1 MLRLDW
7 CFDNFLDVLLKPMS
21 IKNSHQTMTPPPL
34 TELDLPHQES
44 SVARGRKRGE
54 HNDQLPSDQDLRRKR
69 QKFEHFSSHAFLLQY
84 EMFAKVKN

>member
-1 MLRLDW
+1 
-7 CFDNFLDVLLKPMS
+7 
-21 IKNSHQTMTPPPL
+21 MTPPPL

-54 HNDQLPSDQDLRRKR
+54 HNDQLPSDQDLLRKR
-69 QKFEHFSSHAFLLQY
+69 QKFEHFSSQAFLLQY